1 MHVTRRRVRYA
12 GAALAGTMALIYA
25 GIGLGVLDVGASD
38 ADREFLWVFGALA
51 GSAFLLGAFLLLRFD
66 RRWLW
71 ILGLGFQLFVF
82 WAYIDVAKTRTPPF
96 ESWGILLRVIQVPLL
111 AALAYLAVRPPE
123 PVASVAARPGDAAAT
138 EARR

>member
-1 MHVTRRRVRYA
+1 MHVTRRGVRYA
-12 GAALAGTMALIYA
+12 GAAMAGTMALIYA
-25 GIGLGVLDVGASD
+25 GIGLGVLDVGATD

-51 GSAFLLGAFLLLRFD
+51 GSAFLFGAFLLLRFD

-71 ILGLGFQLFVF
+71 ILGLVFQLFVF

-96 ESWGILLRVIQVPLL
+96 ETWGILLRVIQVPLL
-111 AALAYLAVRPPE
+111 AALVYLAVRPTE
-123 PVASVAARPGDAAAT
+123 PVGSVAPRLGDAAAA